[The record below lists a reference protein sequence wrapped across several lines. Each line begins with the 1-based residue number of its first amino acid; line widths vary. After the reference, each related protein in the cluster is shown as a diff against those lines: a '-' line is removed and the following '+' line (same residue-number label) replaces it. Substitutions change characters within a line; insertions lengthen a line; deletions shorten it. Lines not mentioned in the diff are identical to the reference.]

1 MNCLTQKEV
10 SPDVNSTN
18 GVIAE
23 EFLKSMVKSSN
34 RKKILVRFKLKD
46 STEFQEWLTSKQ
58 YYALRTMNCLEFCKI
73 LT

>member
-1 MNCLTQKEV
+1 MSCLTQEEV
-10 SPDVNSTN
+10 SADAKSAK
-18 GVIAE
+18 GAIAD

-34 RKKILVRFKLKD
+34 RKKILVSFKLKD
-46 STEFQEWLTSKQ
+46 STEYREWLTSKQ